1 MAARQLG
8 RLVRSLAVDLS
19 GTVSSLS
26 RGTVST
32 YSTATTLSTVSIQRM
47 ESLAVSGSGCS
58 LAELVFNPPSQ
69 SCNGNHSTGNGST
82 SSSNNNNKADNAAFE
97 VGPMKHPLLLHR
109 YSKADQRTPYLL
121 VCCILLRSEENLT
134 IYIIIIFKIF
144 INHIIKSYVCSY
156 LNLIFDLLC
165 AYFEHI

>member
-1 MAARQLG
+1 LESGSPISEEVYGYGSGSINMAARQLG

-58 LAELVFNPPSQ
+58 LAELVFNTPSQ
-69 SCNGNHSTGNGST
+69 SCNGNHSTSNGST
-82 SSSNNNNKADNAAFE
+82 SSSNNNKAENAAFE
-97 VGPMKHPLLLHR
+97 VGPMKYPLLLHICM
-109 YSKADQRTPYLL
+109 YKNISTETYLL
-121 VCCILLRSEENLT
+121 VFCILFRS
-134 IYIIIIFKIF
+134 
-144 INHIIKSYVCSY
+144 
-156 LNLIFDLLC
+156 
-165 AYFEHI
+165 